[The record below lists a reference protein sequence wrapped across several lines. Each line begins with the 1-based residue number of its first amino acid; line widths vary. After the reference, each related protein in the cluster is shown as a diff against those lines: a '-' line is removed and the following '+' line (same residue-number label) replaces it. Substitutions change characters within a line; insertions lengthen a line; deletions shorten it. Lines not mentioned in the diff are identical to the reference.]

1 MEKKVNFTKADPM
14 QVFGTG
20 LVGVVV
26 TTYAELVKTFGEPIV
41 YGEFDSDG
49 KVSVEWVIA
58 FEDGTIASI
67 YDWKQYELGTPM
79 GEYDWHIGGKD
90 DTAVQLVKDV
100 LGL

>member
-1 MEKKVNFTKADPM
+1 MNFTKANPM

-20 LVGVVV
+20 LVGYVY
-26 TTYAELVKTFGEPIV
+26 TTYEELVKTFGEPIT

-58 FEDGTIASI
+58 FEDGTIATV
-67 YDWKQYELGTPM
+67 YDWKQYELGTPK
-79 GEYDWHIGGKD
+79 GGYDWHIGGKD
-90 DTAVQLVKDV
+90 DNAVELVKDA